1 MTIGLPGADRPLPD
15 AGLRAR
21 REARV
26 REHIAAE
33 TAGDL
38 AATLATMPRGAN
50 YRILP
55 LGREH
60 DGDDDVRELLA
71 DLLRAFPDLQL
82 IPLRVHHAAD
92 AVIIEGRT
100 RGTQH
105 ADWAGIPS
113 QGRVLDVEAAVIFRF
128 DGEQM
133 TNETVYYDHATA
145 VAQLTAAHPEPA
157 QPAPAHVRPPLP
169 VRRAEADR

>member
-1 MTIGLPGADRPLPD
+1 MTIPLPGADRPLPD

-21 REARV
+21 REAKV

-38 AATLATMPRGAN
+38 DGTLATMPGGAN

-55 LGREH
+55 LGVEH
-60 DGDDDVRELLA
+60 DGDDQVRELLA
-71 DLLRAFPDLQL
+71 GLLRAFPDLQL
-82 IPLRVHHAAD
+82 IPVRVHHAAD
-92 AVIIEGRT
+92 AVIVEGRT

-105 ADWAGIPS
+105 TEWAGIAS
-113 QGRVLDVEAAVIFRF
+113 QGRVMDVEAAVVFRF
-128 DGEQM
+128 DGDRL

-145 VAQLTAAHPEPA
+145 AAQLTGNLPA
-157 QPAPAHVRPPLP
+157 
-169 VRRAEADR
+169 